1 MNFNRSGADFF
12 HGGPGGGGSWSKV
25 VKDKLLASVLSE
37 SFVLSIMFLF
47 HTD

>member
-12 HGGPGGGGSWSKV
+12 HGGLGGGSWSKV